1 MTQQFATLDVKVI
14 TGAKQTMICDFLA
27 DGSLK
32 LKIHAK
38 PIEGKA
44 NQELI
49 EFLSEKLRISRMDI
63 EIVRGEHSKHKVLR
77 FIGISQTDLLQRLD
91 EFNELYDP

>member
-1 MTQQFATLDVKVI
+1 MNHLSATLDIKVV
-14 TGAKQTMICDFLA
+14 TGAKQSETCRFLA

-38 PIEGKA
+38 PVEGKA

-49 EFLSEKLRISRMDI
+49 EFLSEKLHISRIDI
-63 EIVRGEHSKHKVLR
+63 EIVKGEHSKRKVLR
-77 FIGISQTDLLQRLD
+77 FNGISQTDLLQQLG
-91 EFNELYDP
+91 EFIGL

>member
-1 MTQQFATLDVKVI
+1 MTLQSSILEIKVI
-14 TGAKQTMICDFLA
+14 TGARQNEVCEIMA

-49 EFLSEKLRISRMDI
+49 EFLSEILQVSRNEI
-63 EIVRGEHSKHKVLR
+63 EIVRGEHSKRKVLK
-77 FIGISQTDLLQRLD
+77 ITGISQPELQKRLD
-91 EFNELYDP
+91 DLMNLQDP

>member
-1 MTQQFATLDVKVI
+1 
-14 TGAKQTMICDFLA
+14 MICDLLA

-63 EIVRGEHSKHKVLR
+63 EIVRGEHSKLKVLR
-77 FIGISQTDLLQRLD
+77 FIGISQTDLLRHLD
-91 EFNELYDP
+91 EFTGL